1 MAAAHAVASLTA
13 PDGPRGPMHGR
24 PRPGRIA
31 ALVPACR
38 AVTTQLP
45 DPPLN
50 GPTGPSAG
58 PPDPEFDWML
68 SPVLQALGA
77 QAEEPRL
84 QQAVAASQA
93 RFLEMAGR
101 VDLSAHTRAQQ
112 ESRRDAQDRIRIA
125 QLQQD
130 FAALDRPLSELMDHA
145 VQRTQELL
153 HADGCTLELIDDGV
167 LVIVAASGLVSQRV
181 GRRSNMAISLTGK
194 TLAQRRVMS
203 SDDTAIDDRLDRE
216 RALADGVRSLV
227 IAPLRSGE
235 AMIGV
240 LLVAYAQPGAFY
252 DRDVGNLQ
260 ILGESL
266 GVSIDRHRMHAQ
278 LRDAAEQYRM
288 LFERNP
294 QPMFVSDQE
303 TLAVLAAN
311 QAATEQY
318 GYTEAQLLAMRLPE
332 LLADDESV
340 GRQRFPGPSFT
351 NVRMRHRRSDGGLL
365 EVEVS
370 GTTIDFGGRVARLS
384 RVHDVTA
391 RFAAER
397 ALARVSR
404 AQRMLSACNESL
416 VRATSEQA
424 LLQELCRITVDIG
437 GYAMAWVGFAHDD
450 ADRSVP
456 AVARVGDER
465 GYGAG
470 FRLTWASDVPEGQG
484 PIGVTLRTGEL
495 VIVPDVTRSPICLDW
510 ADRALAHGYRG
521 LVCLPL
527 RDGARTFGL
536 FYLYLSEVTVP
547 GEDEVALLKALA
559 EDLAFGIVNLRARE
573 QQRSTQEAQQRV
585 QTAMLKV
592 AAAVSASTG
601 TEFFEQLA
609 HNMADALG
617 AQAGFIA
624 TLAPGGLVARTLGAV
639 IHGRLHR
646 SFEAPLAGSRL
657 ARLLGDIDWVVTEG
671 VVEEFAP
678 YPLLAGIGAQAYAG
692 HSLLD
697 AQGRVSG
704 LVLVAFAEPLR
715 QREFLASTLRIF
727 AVRVAAE
734 LARRAA
740 DEHIRHQA
748 SLLDKA
754 RDAIVVAGMDW
765 RVQYWNKS
773 AERLYGWHAGETW
786 GQPVGGLLFE
796 DEVACQHAQRTL
808 QASGEW
814 SGEVARRRKH
824 GEAVQVEARWTLV
837 RDEQGSPLSILMIDT
852 DITQRKQAEAKIQR
866 LAFYD
871 GLTSLPNRQL
881 LQDRLGKALASC
893 ARHQTGGALLCM
905 DLDNFKTLNDTLGH
919 DKGDLLLQ
927 QVAMRL
933 VSCVREVDTVA
944 RLGGDEFVIV
954 LEELSPVREEIAVQA
969 RKVGEKILATLAQPY
984 RLDGY
989 EHQSTASIGVA
1000 SFGTGNETAGE
1011 LLKQADIAMYQAK
1024 AAGRHTLRFFD
1035 PGLQAAVTARAAL
1048 EGDLRQ
1054 AFVQR
1059 EFFLQYQPQVDGAA
1073 RITGVEALVRW
1084 RHALRGLVSPA
1095 EFVPLAEETGMILL
1109 LGYRVLEIAC
1119 TQLASWRKQPG
1130 LSQLTMAVNVSAR
1143 QFRHA
1148 DFVRQVRSVLEQTG
1162 ADPQRLKLELTES
1175 VLVDDMQA
1183 IVSKMDALKSLGVG
1197 FALDDFGT
1205 GYSSLTYL
1213 KKLPL
1218 DQLKIDQS
1226 FVRDVL
1232 SDANDAAI
1240 ARTVIALARSLGLD
1254 VIAEGVE
1261 TAEQRDFLAKE
1272 GCQAFQGYYFGRPL
1286 AADALDRLLRE
1297 HTAGPTMPAFGSIA
1311 P

>member
-1 MAAAHAVASLTA
+1 MLAPVLLALGRQVEHEPVRSAVASSE
-13 PDGPRGPMHGR
+13 R
-24 PRPGRIA
+24 
-31 ALVPACR
+31 
-38 AVTTQLP
+38 
-45 DPPLN
+45 
-50 GPTGPSAG
+50 
-58 PPDPEFDWML
+58 
-68 SPVLQALGA
+68 
-77 QAEEPRL
+77 
-84 QQAVAASQA
+84 
-93 RFLEMAGR
+93 RFLQMAGR
-101 VDLSAHTRAQQ
+101 MDLSAHTRAQQ
-112 ESRRDAQDRIRIA
+112 ESRRDVQDRIRIA

-130 FAALDRPLSELMDHA
+130 FATLDVPLDALMHRA

-153 HADGCTLELIDDGV
+153 QADGCAVELVEEGA
-167 LVIVAASGLVSQRV
+167 LVIAAASGLLHDRI
-181 GRRSNMAISLTGK
+181 GRRDNMAISLAAK
-194 TLAQRRVMS
+194 ALAQRRVMI
-203 SDDTAIDDRLDRE
+203 SDDTSVDDRLDRE
-216 RALADGVRSLV
+216 RAEQDGVRSMI
-227 IAPLRSGE
+227 IAPLRSGD
-235 AMIGV
+235 AMVGV
-240 LLVAYAQPGAFY
+240 LLAVYATPNAFY

-278 LRDAAEQYRM
+278 LRAAADQYRM
-288 LFERNP
+288 LFDRNP
-294 QPMFVSDQE
+294 QAMFVAELQ
-303 TLAVLAAN
+303 TLRILAAN
-311 QAATEQY
+311 RSAVDQY
-318 GYTEAQLLAMRLPE
+318 GYAEHE
-332 LLADDESV
+332 LLDMALPALWPQPEREAAQAGLTTTGV
-340 GRQRFPGPSFT
+340 QP
-351 NVRMRHRRSDGGLL
+351 HRRHQRRDGSLL
-365 EVEVS
+365 DVEVS
-370 GTTIDFGGRVARLS
+370 ATTIDFGGIDARMVRCHDITARL
-384 RVHDVTA
+384 R
-391 RFAAER
+391 AED

-437 GYAMAWVGFAHDD
+437 GYAMAWVGFAKDD
-450 ADRSVP
+450 AACSVEP
-456 AVARVGDER
+456 VASVGDT
-465 GYGAG
+465 GYIGS
-470 FRLTWASDVPEGQG
+470 FSMSWAADAPAGQG
-484 PIGVTLRTGEL
+484 PVGQTIRSGEL
-495 VIVPDVTRSPICLDW
+495 MIVHDVAQDPRCTRW
-510 ADRALAHGYRG
+510 ADNALAYGYRG

-536 FYLYLSEVTVP
+536 LYLYLAEVATP
-547 GEDEVALLKALA
+547 SDDEVALLKALA
-559 EDLAFGIVNLRARE
+559 DDLAFGIVNLRARE
-573 QQRSTQEAQQRV
+573 QQRLAQEAQQRV

-609 HNMADALG
+609 LNMADALG

-624 TLAPGGLVARTLGAV
+624 TLQPGGGQVARTLGAV
-639 IHGRLHR
+639 IHGRVLR
-646 SFEAPLAGSRL
+646 NFDAPLAGSRVGKL
-657 ARLLGDIDWVVTEG
+657 MQAGAWVVADG
-671 VVEEFAP
+671 VADEFAA
-678 YPLLAGIGAQAYAG
+678 YPRLAGIGARAYAG
-692 HSLLD
+692 HSLFD
-697 AQGRVSG
+697 AQGRAAG
-704 LVLVAFAEPLR
+704 LVLVAFSEPLR
-715 QREFLASTLRIF
+715 QQEFLTSTLRIF
-727 AVRVAAE
+727 SVRVAAE
-734 LARRAA
+734 LDRRKA

-754 RDAIVVAGMDW
+754 RDAIVVSDIGGH
-765 RVQYWNKS
+765 VQYWNKS
-773 AERLYGWHAGETW
+773 AERLYGWSAEEAM
-786 GQPVGGLLFE
+786 GQAVATLLFA
-796 DEVACQHAQRTL
+796 DEAADGHAYAAL
-808 QASGEW
+808 MDCGEW
-814 SGEVARRRKH
+814 SGEVARRRKQ
-824 GEAVQVEARWTLV
+824 GQPVQVEARWTLV
-837 RDEQGSPLSILMIDT
+837 RDEQGEPRSILMIDT
-852 DITQRKQAEAKIQR
+852 DITQRKQAEAKIQK

-881 LQDRLGKALASC
+881 LQDRLHKALSSC
-893 ARHQTGGALLCM
+893 VRHRAGGALLCM

-919 DKGDLLLQ
+919 DKGDMLLQ

-954 LEELSPVREEIAVQA
+954 LEELSAVPQEIAVQA
-969 RKVGEKILATLAQPY
+969 RRVGEKILAALAQPY

-1000 SFGTGNETAGE
+1000 SFGAETESAGE

-1059 EFFLQYQPQVDGAA
+1059 EFFLQYQPQVDGTS
-1073 RITGVEALVRW
+1073 RITGVAALVRW

-1095 EFVPLAEETGMILL
+1095 EFIPLAEETGMILL
-1109 LGYRVLEIAC
+1109 LGHRVLEIAC
-1119 TQLASWRKQPG
+1119 TQLASWRLQPP
-1130 LSQLTMAVNVSAR
+1130 LADLTMAVNVSAR
-1143 QFRHA
+1143 QFRHT

-1183 IVSKMDALKSLGVG
+1183 IVSKMGALKDLGVR

-1232 SDANDAAI
+1232 TDANDSAI
-1240 ARTVIALARSLGLD
+1240 ARTVIRLAQSLGLN

-1261 TAEQRDFLAKE
+1261 TAAQRDFLAGE
-1272 GCQAFQGYYFGRPL
+1272 GCQAFQGFFFSRPL
-1286 AADALDRLLRE
+1286 PADGLDRLLRTQ
-1297 HTAGPTMPAFGSIA
+1297 TAGSA
-1311 P
+1311 

>member
-1 MAAAHAVASLTA
+1 MLA
-13 PDGPRGPMHGR
+13 P
-24 PRPGRIA
+24 
-31 ALVPACR
+31 L
-38 AVTTQLP
+38 
-45 DPPLN
+45 
-50 GPTGPSAG
+50 
-58 PPDPEFDWML
+58 
-68 SPVLQALGA
+68 LQALGP
-77 QAEEPRL
+77 QAESEPLRGAVGL
-84 QQAVAASQA
+84 SQQ

-101 VDLSAHTRAQQ
+101 MDLSVHTRAQK

-130 FAALDRPLSELMDHA
+130 FAALDVPLPRLMDLA

-153 HADGCTLELIDDGV
+153 HADGCSLELVEDGT
-167 LVIVAASGLVSQRV
+167 LVIVAGCGLLRDRI
-181 GRRSNMAISLTGK
+181 GRRANMAISLTGK
-194 TLAQRRVMS
+194 TLVQRRVMI
-203 SDDTAIDDRLDRE
+203 SDDTLVDDRLDRE
-216 RALADGVRSLV
+216 RAKSDGVRSMI

-235 AMIGV
+235 SMIGV
-240 LLVAYAQPGAFY
+240 LLAAYAEPHAFY

-266 GVSIDRHRMHAQ
+266 GVTIDRHRMHAQ
-278 LRDAAEQYRM
+278 LRAAADQYRM
-288 LFERNP
+288 LFDRNP
-294 QPMFVSDQE
+294 QAMFVAELQ
-303 TLAVLAAN
+303 TLRILAAN
-311 QAATEQY
+311 SSAVDQY
-318 GYTEAQLLAMRLPE
+318 GYTEQE
-332 LLADDESV
+332 LLDMTLPALRPEPDRGGVQVQPEPAYANL
-340 GRQRFPGPSFT
+340 RLRHQRK
-351 NVRMRHRRSDGGLL
+351 DGSLL
-365 EVEVS
+365 DVEVS
-370 GTTIDFGGRVARLS
+370 GTTIDFAGRAARMVRCHDITARL
-384 RVHDVTA
+384 R
-391 RFAAER
+391 AEL

-424 LLQELCRITVDIG
+424 LLRELCRITVDIG
-437 GYAMAWVGFAHDD
+437 GYAMAWVGFARDD
-450 ADRSVP
+450 AQCSVEP
-456 AVARVGDER
+456 VVSVGDDG
-465 GYGAG
+465 GYIGSFSMSWDADSP
-470 FRLTWASDVPEGQG
+470 AGQG
-484 PIGVTLRTGEL
+484 PVGLTIRTGQL
-495 VIVPDVTRSPICLDW
+495 MIVPDVERDQRCSAW
-510 ADRALAHGYRG
+510 ADNALAHGFRG

-527 RDGARTFGL
+527 RDGERTFGL
-536 FYLYLSEVTVP
+536 FYLYLTELATP
-547 GEDEVALLKALA
+547 GEDEVVLLKALA
-559 EDLAFGIVNLRARE
+559 DDLAFGLVNLRARE
-573 QQRSTQEAQQRV
+573 QQRLAQEAQQRV

-609 HNMADALG
+609 LNMADALG
-617 AQAGFIA
+617 AQASFIA
-624 TLAPGGLVARTLGAV
+624 RLEQDGSGMARTLGAV
-639 IHGRLHR
+639 VHGQVRR
-646 SFEAPLAGSRL
+646 NFDAPLAGSRL
-657 ARLLGDIDWVVTEG
+657 AGLLDSGAWVVTEG
-671 VVEEFAP
+671 VAAEFAP
-678 YPLLAGIGAQAYAG
+678 YPLLADIGAQAYAG
-692 HSLLD
+692 HSLFD
-697 AQGRVSG
+697 AERRVAG
-704 LVLVAFAEPLR
+704 LVLVAFAGPLR
-715 QREFLASTLRIF
+715 QQEFLASTLRIF

-734 LARRAA
+734 LDRRKA

-754 RDAIVVAGMDW
+754 RDAIVVVDIAG

-773 AERLYGWHAGETW
+773 AERLYGWSAVEAM
-786 GQPVGGLLFE
+786 GQSVAALLFE
-796 DEVACQHAQRTL
+796 EEGSFDHNHAEL
-808 QASGEW
+808 MASGEW
-814 SGEVARRRKH
+814 NGEVARRRKL
-824 GEAVQVEARWTLV
+824 GQAVQVEARWTLV
-837 RDEQGSPLSILMIDT
+837 RDELGAPRSILMIDT
-852 DITQRKQAEAKIQR
+852 DITQRKQAEAKIQK

-881 LQDRLGKALASC
+881 LQDRLHKALASSV
-893 ARHQTGGALLCM
+893 RHRAGGALLCM

-919 DKGDLLLQ
+919 DKGDMLLQ

-954 LEELSPVREEIAVQA
+954 LEELSAVPQEIAVQA
-969 RKVGEKILATLAQPY
+969 RRVGEKILAALAQPY

-1000 SFGTGNETAGE
+1000 SFGAGTESAGE

-1024 AAGRHTLRFFD
+1024 AAGKHTLRFFD

-1059 EFFLQYQPQVDGAA
+1059 EFFLQYQPQVDGAS

-1084 RHALRGLVSPA
+1084 RHAVRGLVSPA
-1095 EFVPLAEETGMILL
+1095 EFIPLAEETGMILL
-1109 LGYRVLEIAC
+1109 LGHRVLEVAC
-1119 TQLASWRKQPG
+1119 TQLAAWRAQPA
-1130 LSQLTMAVNVSAR
+1130 LSGLTMAVNVSAR
-1143 QFRHA
+1143 QFRHT

-1183 IVSKMDALKSLGVG
+1183 IVSKMGALKDLGVR

-1232 SDANDAAI
+1232 TDANDSAI
-1240 ARTVIALARSLGLD
+1240 ARTVIRLAQSLGLN

-1261 TAEQRDFLAKE
+1261 TAAQRDILASE
-1272 GCQAFQGYYFGRPL
+1272 GCEAFQGYFFSRPL
-1286 AADALDRLLRE
+1286 PADGLDRLLRE
-1297 HTAGPTMPAFGSIA
+1297 QGVATG
-1311 P
+1311 